1 MREVI
6 LTHGLWVPG
15 FAMSLLAARLERAGF
30 RCRTF
35 SFPGTAR
42 PLEDHTER
50 LARFARDVG
59 PAHFVGHSMGGLVM
73 LEALSRHPEIAVGS
87 VVLLG
92 TSANGNSAGR
102 HLARHALGRWLLGAS
117 EPLWRER
124 HPSGREGRDTRW
136 TRSERLGVIAGT
148 RPIGLG
154 RLLGRLA
161 GPNDG
166 VVMMEETTIEGM
178 SERIALPVG
187 HSQMIFSAPVAQ
199 NVARFLTEGRFSA
212 RPQ

>member
-15 FAMSLLAARLERAGF
+15 LAMKLLAARLGRAGF
-30 RCRTF
+30 HCHTF
-35 SFPGTAR
+35 SFMGTAR

-50 LARFARDVG
+50 LLRFASDIG

-73 LEALSRHPEIAVGS
+73 LEALTRHPQTALGR

-92 TSANGNSAGR
+92 TSAQGNFAGR
-102 HLARHALGRWLLGAS
+102 RLARHALGRWVLGAS
-117 EPLWRER
+117 EPLWRE
-124 HPSGREGRDTRW
+124 GRDTRW
-136 TRSERLGVIAGT
+136 TRPELLGVIAGT

-154 RLLGRLA
+154 RLFGSLA

-166 VVMMEETTIEGM
+166 VVRLEETSIEGM
-178 SERIALPVG
+178 SERISLPVG
-187 HSQMIFSAPVAQ
+187 HSQMLISAQVAAQ
-199 NVARFLTEGRFSA
+199 VAAFLTDGKFLANPR
-212 RPQ
+212 